1 MIEVT
6 CPKCSKKFKS
16 EKPPMDIIMKC
27 PYCSSNLKIKS
38 NANTQNATPKSKHI
52 IEKIHNMPKKI
63 IVILC
68 AISVILICFISCRNN
83 NPSNII
89 PAGTPLSTVTP
100 ETSTTNEYTLMFGE
114 LLDIQ
119 TSGGTY
125 GDVLVIKADMS
136 SAYSNKAIIKESF
149 MNIENIIQE
158 QNIAGYSSIDYWAIA
173 TMVDGSKSK
182 VISFTVPSDMIT
194 KIKSGSLSRDSY
206 ANELQEYWVHPALN

>member
-6 CPKCSKKFKS
+6 CPKCNKKFKS

-38 NANTQNATPKSKHI
+38 NVDTQNATQKIKHI
-52 IEKIHNMPKKI
+52 IEKIHNVPKKM

-89 PAGTPLSTVTP
+89 PAGTPLPAATP
-100 ETSTTNEYTLMFGE
+100 ETSITSEYTLMFGV
-114 LLDIQ
+114 LLDIK

-158 QNIAGYSSIDYWAIA
+158 QNIAGYSSIDYWAVA
-173 TMVDGSKSK
+173 TMVDGSKPK

-206 ANELQEYWVHPALN
+206 ANELQEYWVHPTLN